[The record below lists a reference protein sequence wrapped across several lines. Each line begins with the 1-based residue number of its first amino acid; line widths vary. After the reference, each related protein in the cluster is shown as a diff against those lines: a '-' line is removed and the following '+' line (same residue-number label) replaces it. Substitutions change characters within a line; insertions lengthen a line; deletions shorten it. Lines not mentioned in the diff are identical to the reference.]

1 MTCIGELVMTWE
13 WEKLKEEHL
22 KPNQKPNPI
31 EKSLSTR
38 VLFWLENNMIVFYV
52 SMALIT
58 ITLIFGMAYIAKHLS
73 YWWWYE
79 DLVKETIKEM
89 VAPDSL
95 IHLIN
100 KP

>member
-1 MTCIGELVMTWE
+1 MCIGEFVMTWE
-13 WEKLKEEHL
+13 WENLKADQ
-22 KPNQKPNPI
+22 KDNQKNSKPI
-31 EKSLSTR
+31 PKSLSTKFF
-38 VLFWLENNMIVFYV
+38 LWLENNMFVFWIFAILIV
-52 SMALIT
+52 L
-58 ITLIFGMAYIAKHLS
+58 TLIFGMAYIAKHLS